1 MPEAPAEMPPYC
13 PEPHCI
19 SHRIPGIW
27 SFKKK
32 GFFRRQHAPFSVQR
46 YVCKQCG
53 RNFSTQTYSVTYWLR
68 EPELLGTLFWRV
80 LACSAY
86 RQIAHELK
94 VSHTTVQRQVEKLGR
109 HCLLLHEKLRPAGP
123 PREAL
128 VLDGLRSFEASQ
140 YWPFDLNVLVGSSHF
155 IYGFNDAELRRSGSM
170 KPGQRRKRSRLE
182 QRFGKPA
189 PQATR
194 SAVEELLGRIVPLGA
209 SARLDCD
216 QHRAYPQ
223 ALRRLR
229 DRRIELRQ
237 TSSREAR
244 TLANPLFPANLA
256 DLLLR
261 HTGAN
266 HKRET
271 IAFSKRR
278 QSALYRAAIWTVWR
292 NYVKSSSERL
302 RSPPPGV
309 RLGVIPERL
318 RIEEILV
325 RRLFV
330 WRVPLGDWLT
340 RCYYA
345 RIPTRCLPEGREHRR
360 RYAI

>member
-1 MPEAPAEMPPYC
+1 MPEAFAQMPPFC
-13 PEPHCI
+13 PEPQCI

-32 GFFRRQHAPFSVQR
+32 GFFTRQHAPFTVQR

-68 EPELLGTLFWRV
+68 EPELLGALFWRV

-86 RQIAHELK
+86 RQIAQELK
-94 VSHTTVQRQVEKLGR
+94 VSHTTVQRQVERLGR
-109 HCLLLHEKLRPAGP
+109 HCLLLHEKLRPTGP
-123 PREAL
+123 PREGL

-140 YWPFDLNVLVGSSHF
+140 YWPFDLNVLVGRSHF

-170 KPGQRRKRSRLE
+170 KPAQRSKRSRLE
-182 QRFGKPA
+182 QRFGKPE

-194 SAVEELLGRIVPLGA
+194 SAVQELMGRIVPWGA

-216 QHRAYPQ
+216 EHRAYPQ
-223 ALRRLR
+223 ALRRLKG
-229 DRRIELRQ
+229 RRIELRQ

-292 NYVKSSSERL
+292 NYVKSSSERR

-318 RIEEILV
+318 QTQEILV

-330 WRVPLGDWLT
+330 WRVALGDWLT

-345 RIPTRCLPEGREHRR
+345 RIPTRSLPEAREHRR
-360 RYAI
+360 RYAV